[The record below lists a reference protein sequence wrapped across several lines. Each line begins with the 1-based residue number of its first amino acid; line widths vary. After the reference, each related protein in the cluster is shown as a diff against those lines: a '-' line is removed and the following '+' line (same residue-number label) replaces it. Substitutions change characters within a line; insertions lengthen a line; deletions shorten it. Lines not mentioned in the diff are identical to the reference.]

1 MIDLLFYI
9 VVIFHWKLL
18 VTVSQYQRYP
28 EVPHGLFLTTPDGTK
43 AHHLDL
49 RGNHSSDPTCVKVA
63 RDEARLGSWN
73 FGKADPPLWA
83 IREASKHCR
92 NASLLEPN

>member
-28 EVPHGLFLTTPDGTK
+28 EVPTGFSYHDGTK

-63 RDEARLGSWN
+63 RDEARLGSWTL
-73 FGKADPPLWA
+73 GKDDPPLWA
-83 IREASKHCR
+83 IREASKQCR